1 MSYILDALKKSEQAR
16 QQGAGGPK
24 YSLLPV
30 AEGEAPQRLVWP
42 YVLAAV
48 LLLNVAVLYAWM
60 RPAPPAVK
68 ALTVQPVALSPPD
81 APAAKEAAAATIP
94 AAKEPAVIPAANRVA
109 EPPQAP
115 PARVDRPAAT
125 PKPARE
131 APAKPVVAKVPSSS
145 ARIPAP
151 TPDAAVKRQ
160 VKPAAEAARATPAS
174 EEKPTQKKEADEAAS
189 KLELPAISV
198 SGVIHGEGSS
208 GMAIVNDKLVRE
220 GDEISPGLKLEKIL
234 GDNVIF
240 NYKGQRFTR

>member
-30 AEGEAPQRLVWP
+30 AEGEAPQRPVWP
-42 YVLAAV
+42 YALAAV
-48 LLLNVAVLYAWM
+48 LLLNAAALYAWM

-68 ALTVQPVALSPPD
+68 PLAGQPVALSPPD
-81 APAAKEAAAATIP
+81 APPAKETNVAPGPAAREPAAAHASRI
-94 AAKEPAVIPAANRVA
+94 A

-115 PARVDRPAAT
+115 PARVDRPAAA
-125 PKPARE
+125 PKAVRE
-131 APAKPVVAKVPSSS
+131 ATPKPVVAKAPSSNL
-145 ARIPAP
+145 RVPP
-151 TPDAAVKRQ
+151 PLPDAAA
-160 VKPAAEAARATPAS
+160 KPTAGAASKSATPAS
-174 EEKPTQKKEADEAAS
+174 DEKPAQKKEADEAAA

>member
-42 YVLAAV
+42 YALAAV
-48 LLLNVAVLYAWM
+48 LLLNAAALYAWM

-68 ALTVQPVALSPPD
+68 PVASQPAALSPPD
-81 APAAKEAAAATIP
+81 APAAKETTVATIP
-94 AAKEPAVIPAANRVA
+94 AAKEPAVIPAANRIA

-115 PARVDRPAAT
+115 PARVDRPAAA
-125 PKPARE
+125 PKAPRE
-131 APAKPVVAKVPSSS
+131 ATAKPVVAKAPSSS
-145 ARIPAP
+145 LRVPAP
-151 TPDAAVKRQ
+151 LPDAAA
-160 VKPAAEAARATPAS
+160 KPAAGAAAAKSATPAS
-174 EEKPTQKKEADEAAS
+174 DEKPAQKKEADEAAA

>member
-30 AEGEAPQRLVWP
+30 AEGEVPQRLVWP
-42 YVLAAV
+42 YALAAV
-48 LLLNVAVLYAWM
+48 LLLNAAALYAWM
-60 RPAPPAVK
+60 RPVPPAVK
-68 ALTVQPVALSPPD
+68 PLAGQPVTLSPPD
-81 APAAKEAAAATIP
+81 APAAKETIVAPGP
-94 AAKEPAVIPAANRVA
+94 AARERAVIPPANRVA
-109 EPPQAP
+109 EPPQTP
-115 PARVDRPAAT
+115 PARVDRPAAA
-125 PKPARE
+125 PKAARE
-131 APAKPVVAKVPSSS
+131 ATAKSVVAKATSSSLRVPSL
-145 ARIPAP
+145 
-151 TPDAAVKRQ
+151 PDAAAKPA
-160 VKPAAEAARATPAS
+160 VKPAAEAARAAPTA
-174 EEKPTQKKEADEAAS
+174 EEKPAQKKEADEAAA